1 LKNPP
6 SAKKDRRRRIR
17 RVITGVIIAIVA
29 LASFY
34 GAMYLLTPYS
44 GFARALIWLDADIT
58 DYERFPARA
67 INNAPPIF
75 NFEKVDATTQ
85 SEYLRMLDRIVSPQP
100 SSNSTATQTSSS
112 FNELLASTQT
122 TAFLIIKDD
131 QLIYENYFNGYERDS
146 INTSFSVAK
155 SFVSALVGIAID
167 EGLIDSV
174 DDPITKYIPE
184 LEDKDSRY
192 SAITIKHLLS
202 MASGLRYVEEG
213 TPFSDDT
220 KTYYD
225 PNLRAVALSSVIEE
239 QPGKTFHY
247 NNYNFLLL
255 GMILE
260 RAIGMP
266 VAKYMEE
273 KLWKPLGMEAPA
285 SWSLD
290 SEASGFEKMESGIN
304 ARAIDFAKF
313 GRLYLNNG
321 SNWNGEQIISGKWVR
336 TSTSANSTTDPS
348 IQYQYG
354 WWIYPPPQEEGVVD
368 NNSSN
373 NNHYHHFSARGNLG
387 QFIYIAPEKDLIMVR
402 HGYDFGHVNWISLF
416 QNTAA
421 AIS

>member
-1 LKNPP
+1 MRK
-6 SAKKDRRRRIR
+6 
-17 RVITGVIIAIVA
+17 VITGVIIAIVA

-58 DYERFPARA
+58 DYERFPART
-67 INNAPPIF
+67 INNAPPVF
-75 NFEKVDATTQ
+75 NFQTVDPAIQ
-85 SEYLRMLDRIVSPQP
+85 SEYLKVLDRIASQP
-100 SSNSTATQTSSS
+100 SPNSAVTQAS

-131 QLIYENYFNGYERDS
+131 RLIYENYFNGYGRDS

-155 SFVSALVGIAID
+155 SLVSALVGIALD
-167 EGLIDSV
+167 DGLIDRV

-184 LEDKDSRY
+184 LENKNSRY
-192 SAITIKHLLS
+192 SAITIEHLLS

-225 PNLRAVALSSVIEE
+225 PNLRSVALSAVIEE
-239 QPGKTFHY
+239 EPGKTIHY
-247 NNYNFLLL
+247 NNYNYLLL
-255 GMILE
+255 GIILE
-260 RAIGMP
+260 RATGMP

-273 KLWKPLGMEAPA
+273 KLWKPLGMEAPG

-290 SEASGFEKMESGIN
+290 SESSGFEKMESGIN

-321 SNWNGEQIISGKWVR
+321 SNWNGEQLISEEWV
-336 TSTSANSTTDPS
+336 SVSTTANTTADPS
-348 IQYQYG
+348 IEYQYG
-354 WWIYPPPQEEGVVD
+354 WWIYPAQEEGVD
-368 NNSSN
+368 NN
-373 NNHYHHFSARGNLG
+373 NNHHHHFSARGNLG
-387 QFIYIAPEKDLIMVR
+387 QFIYIVPEESLIMVR
-402 HGYDFGHVNWISLF
+402 HGYDFGDVKWINLF
-416 QNTAA
+416 ESIAA
-421 AIS
+421 AIR

>member
-1 LKNPP
+1 LKR
-6 SAKKDRRRRIR
+6 STGAKKSSRVRK
-17 RVITGVIIAIVA
+17 VITGVIIAIVA

-44 GFARALIWLDADIT
+44 GFARALIWMDADIK
-58 DYERFPARA
+58 DYEKFPARA
-67 INNAPPIF
+67 MDNAPPIF
-75 NFEKVDATTQ
+75 NFETVDAATQ
-85 SEYLRMLDRIVSPQP
+85 SEYLKVLDRIA
-100 SSNSTATQTSSS
+100 SSQSSTNSTVSQVP
-112 FNELLASTQT
+112 FNELLKSSQT

-131 QLIYENYFNGYERDS
+131 QLIYENYFNDYGRDS

-155 SFVSALVGIAID
+155 SFVSALVGLAID

-184 LEDKDSRY
+184 LEDKNSRY
-192 SAITIKHLLS
+192 SSITIENLLS
-202 MASGLRYVEEG
+202 MASGLRYVEEDIN
-213 TPFSDDT
+213 PFSDDT

-225 PNLRAVALSSVIEE
+225 PNLRSVALSAVIEE
-239 QPGKTFHY
+239 EPGKTFHY

-255 GMILE
+255 GIILE
-260 RAIGMP
+260 RTTGMP

-273 KLWKPLGMEAPA
+273 KLWKPLGMEAPS

-321 SNWNGEQIISGKWVR
+321 SNWNGEQIISEKWVR

-348 IQYQYG
+348 IEYQYG
-354 WWIYPPPQEEGVVD
+354 WWIYPSEEEVVD
-368 NNSSN
+368 NP
-373 NNHYHHFSARGNLG
+373 HHHHFSARGNLG
-387 QFIYIAPEKDLIMVR
+387 QFIYIIPEERLIIVR
-402 HGYDFGHVNWISLF
+402 HGYDFGDVNWINLF
-416 QNTAA
+416 ESIAKSTT
-421 AIS
+421 

>member
-1 LKNPP
+1 M
-6 SAKKDRRRRIR
+6 
-17 RVITGVIIAIVA
+17 IIVFVA

-44 GFARALIWLDADIT
+44 GFARALIWMDADIK

-67 INNAPPIF
+67 VNNAPPVF
-75 NFEKVDATTQ
+75 NFQTVDAPTQ
-85 SEYLRMLDRIVSPQP
+85 NEYLRVLDRMASSQTP
-100 SSNSTATQTSSS
+100 SQSTISATS
-112 FNELLASTQT
+112 FNELLTSTQT

-131 QLIYENYFNGYERDS
+131 RLIYENYFNSYGRDS

-167 EGLIDSV
+167 EGLINSV
-174 DDPITKYIPE
+174 DDSITKYIPE
-184 LEDKDSRY
+184 LEDRDIRY
-192 SAITIKHLLS
+192 SAITIKDLLS
-202 MASGLRYVEEG
+202 MASGLRYVEEE

-225 PNLRAVALSSVIEE
+225 PNLRAIALSAVIEE
-239 QPGKTFHY
+239 EPGKTFHY
-247 NNYNFLLL
+247 NNYNYLLL
-255 GMILE
+255 GVILE
-260 RAIGMP
+260 RATEMP

-321 SNWNGEQIISGKWVR
+321 SNWNGQQIISEKWIK
-336 TSTSANSTTDPS
+336 TSTSANTTSDPS
-348 IQYQYG
+348 IEYQYG
-354 WWIYPPPQEEGVVD
+354 WWIYPSQEGIVD
-368 NNSSN
+368 SR
-373 NNHYHHFSARGNLG
+373 HFSGRGNFG
-387 QFIYIAPEKDLIMVR
+387 QFIYNNPEERLIIVR
-402 HGYDFGHVNWISLF
+402 HGYDSGDVNWINLF
-416 QNTAA
+416 ESISK

>member
-1 LKNPP
+1 LKTPP
-6 SAKKDRRRRIR
+6 GTKKSV
-17 RVITGVIIAIVA
+17 RVRKVIIGAIIILVA

-44 GFARALIWLDADIT
+44 GFARALIWMDADIK
-58 DYERFPARA
+58 DHEKFPART
-67 INNAPPIF
+67 IDNSPPIF
-75 NFEKVDATTQ
+75 NFEKVDSATRNQ
-85 SEYLRMLDRIVSPQP
+85 YLTMLNTIASQPFSPNRVSQ
-100 SSNSTATQTSSS
+100 AS

-131 QLIYENYFNGYERDS
+131 RLIYENYFNGYERDS

-167 EGLIDSV
+167 EGLIDNV

-184 LEDKDSRY
+184 LQDKDSRY

-202 MASGLRYVEEG
+202 MSSGLRYVEEE

-225 PNLRAVALSSVIEE
+225 PNLRAVALSAVIEE
-239 QPGKTFHY
+239 DPGKTFHY
-247 NNYNFLLL
+247 NNYNYLLL
-255 GMILE
+255 GIILE
-260 RAIGMP
+260 RATGMP

-290 SEASGFEKMESGIN
+290 GEASGFEKMESGIN

-321 SNWNGEQIISGKWVR
+321 SNWNGEQVISEKWVS
-336 TSTSANSTTDPS
+336 TTTSANSTSDPS
-348 IQYQYG
+348 IEYQYG
-354 WWIYPPPQEEGVVD
+354 WWVYPLQDSVD
-368 NNSSN
+368 NNR
-373 NNHYHHFSARGNLG
+373 HFSARGNLG
-387 QFIYIAPEKDLIMVR
+387 QFIYVAPEERLVIIR
-402 HGYDFGHVNWISLF
+402 HGYDFGNVNWINLF
-416 QNTAA
+416 ENIAA
-421 AIS
+421 AIA

>member
-1 LKNPP
+1 VRK
-6 SAKKDRRRRIR
+6 
-17 RVITGVIIAIVA
+17 VITGVIIALVA

-44 GFARALIWLDADIT
+44 VFARALIWLDADIK
-58 DYERFPARA
+58 DYEKFPARTM
-67 INNAPPIF
+67 NNALPAF
-75 NFEKVDATTQ
+75 NFEKVDAATQ
-85 SEYLRMLDRIVSPQP
+85 SEYLKVLDIIASPQP
-100 SSNSTATQTSSS
+100 FSPNSSTATQTS
-112 FNELLASTQT
+112 FNELLTSSQT
-122 TAFLIIKDD
+122 TAFLIIKDER
-131 QLIYENYFNGYERDS
+131 LIYENYFNGYERDS

-184 LEDKDSRY
+184 LEDKNSRY
-192 SAITIKHLLS
+192 SSITIKNLLS
-202 MASGLRYVEEG
+202 MASGLRYVEED

-225 PNLRAVALSSVIEE
+225 PNLRAVALSAVIEE
-239 QPGKTFHY
+239 EPGKTFHY

-255 GMILE
+255 GIILE
-260 RAIGMP
+260 RATGMP

-321 SNWNGEQIISGKWVR
+321 SNWNREQIISEKWVR

-348 IQYQYG
+348 IKYQYG
-354 WWIYPPPQEEGVVD
+354 WWIYPSEEEGVVD
-368 NNSSN
+368 DNN
-373 NNHYHHFSARGNLG
+373 HHFSARGNLG
-387 QFIYIAPEKDLIMVR
+387 QFIYIVPEKDLIMVR
-402 HGYDFGHVNWISLF
+402 HGYDFGDVNWINLF
-416 QNTAA
+416 QSIAA

>member
-1 LKNPP
+1 MKSPP
-6 SAKKDRRRRIR
+6 GTKRSGRVRKVIVG
-17 RVITGVIIAIVA
+17 VITIFVV

-44 GFARALIWLDADIT
+44 GFARALVWMDADIK
-58 DYERFPARA
+58 DYEKFPARTM
-67 INNAPPIF
+67 NNAPPLF
-75 NFEKVDATTQ
+75 NFETVDSATQ
-85 SEYLRMLDRIVSPQP
+85 NQYLRMLDTIVASQP
-100 SSNSTATQTSSS
+100 SSPNTVTRAS
-112 FNELLASTQT
+112 FDDLLASTET

-131 QLIYENYFNGYERDS
+131 HLIYENYFNDYERDS

-155 SFVSALVGIAID
+155 SFVSALVGISID

-184 LEDKDSRY
+184 LQDKDSRY

-202 MASGLRYVEEG
+202 MSSGLRYVEEE

-225 PNLRAVALSSVIEE
+225 PNLRAIALSAVIEGE
-239 QPGKTFHY
+239 PGKRFHY
-247 NNYNFLLL
+247 NNYNYLLL
-255 GMILE
+255 GIILE
-260 RAIGMP
+260 RATGMP

-290 SEASGFEKMESGIN
+290 SETNGFEKMESGIN

-321 SNWNGEQIISGKWVR
+321 SNWNGEQTISEKWIS
-336 TSTSANSTTDPS
+336 TSTSANSTSDPS
-348 IQYQYG
+348 MEYQYG
-354 WWIYPPPQEEGVVD
+354 WWIYPPQDDVD
-368 NNSSN
+368 NNRR
-373 NNHYHHFSARGNLG
+373 FSARGNLG
-387 QFIYIAPEKDLIMVR
+387 QFIYVAPEERLVIVR
-402 HGYDFGHVNWISLF
+402 HGYDFGNVNWISLF
-416 QNTAA
+416 GSIAA
-421 AIS
+421 ATA

>member
-6 SAKKDRRRRIR
+6 GSKKSS
-17 RVITGVIIAIVA
+17 RVRKVIIGVIIAFIA

-34 GAMYLLTPYS
+34 GIMYLSTPYS
-44 GFARALIWLDADIT
+44 GFARALIWMDADVK
-58 DYERFPARA
+58 DYEKFPARNM
-67 INNAPPIF
+67 NNAPPVF
-75 NFEKVDATTQ
+75 NFIKVDAAKQ
-85 SEYLRMLDRIVSPQP
+85 SEYLRVLDSVASQMSPNSIVSQAP
-100 SSNSTATQTSSS
+100 

-131 QLIYENYFNGYERDS
+131 RLIYENYFNGYKRDS

-155 SFVSALVGIAID
+155 SFVSALVGMAID
-167 EGLIDSV
+167 EGLINSV

-202 MASGLRYVEEG
+202 MASGLKYVEEE
-213 TPFSDDT
+213 TPYSDDT

-225 PNLRAVALSSVIEE
+225 TNLRAVALSAVIEE
-239 QPGKTFHY
+239 DPGKKFHY
-247 NNYNFLLL
+247 NNYNYLLL
-255 GMILE
+255 GIILE
-260 RAIGMP
+260 RATGLP

-273 KLWKPLGMEAPA
+273 KLWKPLGMEAPS

-321 SNWNGEQIISGKWVR
+321 SNWNEQQIISDNWVKA
-336 TSTSANSTTDPS
+336 STSANSTSDPS
-348 IQYQYG
+348 IEYQYG
-354 WWIYPPPQEEGVVD
+354 WWIHPSQEGVD
-368 NNSSN
+368 

-387 QFIYIAPEKDLIMVR
+387 QFIYIVPEERLIIVR
-402 HGYDFGHVNWISLF
+402 HGYDFGNVNWNILF
-416 QNTAA
+416 ENIAKATA
-421 AIS
+421 

>member
-1 LKNPP
+1 
-6 SAKKDRRRRIR
+6 
-17 RVITGVIIAIVA
+17 
-29 LASFY
+29 
-34 GAMYLLTPYS
+34 M
-44 GFARALIWLDADIT
+44 DADIK
-58 DYERFPARA
+58 DYEKFPARTM
-67 INNAPPIF
+67 NNTPPVF
-75 NFEKVDATTQ
+75 NFEKVDPATQ
-85 SEYLRMLDRIVSPQP
+85 SQYLRVLDRIASQP
-100 SSNSTATQTSSS
+100 SSPNPVTQAS

-131 QLIYENYFNGYERDS
+131 RLFYENYFNGYERDS

-167 EGLIDSV
+167 EGLIDNV

-184 LEDKDSRY
+184 LRDKDSRY
-192 SAITIKHLLS
+192 SAITIKNLLS
-202 MASGLRYVEEG
+202 MASGLRYVEEE

-225 PNLRAVALSSVIEE
+225 PNLRAIALSAVIEQE
-239 QPGKTFHY
+239 PGKTFHY
-247 NNYNFLLL
+247 NNYNYLLL
-255 GMILE
+255 GIILE
-260 RAIGMP
+260 RATGMP

-321 SNWNGEQIISGKWVR
+321 SNWNREQVISENWIK

-348 IQYQYG
+348 IEYQYG
-354 WWIYPPPQEEGVVD
+354 WWIYPSQEGFD
-368 NNSSN
+368 NN
-373 NNHYHHFSARGNLG
+373 HHFSARGNLG
-387 QFIYIAPEKDLIMVR
+387 QFIYIVPEESLIIVR
-402 HGYDFGHVNWISLF
+402 HGYDFGNVNWINLF
-416 QNTAA
+416 ENIAKATA
-421 AIS
+421 